1 MARNETYRQWA
12 KEVAE
17 QEGAY
22 FIDMNDLIAKK
33 YEALGPEKAKDL
45 FKDSVHTSREGAI
58 LNCEALI
65 EGIRNIPELS
75 LNQYIK

>member
-1 MARNETYRQWA
+1 
-12 KEVAE
+12 
-17 QEGAY
+17 
-22 FIDMNDLIAKK
+22 MNDLIAKK